1 MKIGFVGLGRMGQP
15 IATRL
20 LQAGHALALYNRTP
34 NKATELVNAGAARA
48 WSVADA
54 CAGADAVLTMLADD
68 DALRATALGAG
79 GIVAHLAPGA
89 VHVAMGTH
97 GVDAIRE
104 LAAAHA
110 ERGQS
115 LVAAPVLGRP
125 EAAAAGQ
132 LGIVAA
138 GPAEALE
145 RCRPLFAVIGRRTF
159 DAGSDPAGASALKL
173 ANNFVLG
180 CAIEAMAEAYALVRK
195 NGVEPG
201 VLHDV
206 LTDGLFACPAYKTY
220 ARLIADEAWD
230 QAGFTARLALKDVR
244 LALAAGDA
252 ANVPLPGA
260 SLLRDRLLGALAHG
274 DGERDWSVLA
284 LEQARAS
291 GLAR

>member
-1 MKIGFVGLGRMGQP
+1 M
-15 IATRL
+15 
-20 LQAGHALALYNRTP
+20 
-34 NKATELVNAGAARA
+34 
-48 WSVADA
+48 
-54 CAGADAVLTMLADD
+54 
-68 DALRATALGAG
+68 
-79 GIVAHLAPGA
+79 
-89 VHVAMGTH
+89 
-97 GVDAIRE
+97 
-104 LAAAHA
+104 
-110 ERGQS
+110 
-115 LVAAPVLGRP
+115 
-125 EAAAAGQ
+125 
-132 LGIVAA
+132 
-138 GPAEALE
+138 
-145 RCRPLFAVIGRRTF
+145 
-159 DAGSDPAGASALKL
+159 
-173 ANNFVLG
+173 LG

-291 GLAR
+291 GLARRP

>member
-15 IATRL
+15 IAARL

-34 NKATELVNAGAARA
+34 NKAAELVNAGAARA

-110 ERGQS
+110 ERRQS

-138 GPAEALE
+138 GPAAALE
-145 RCRPLFAVIGRRTF
+145 RCRPLFAAIGRRTF
-159 DAGSDPAGASALKL
+159 EAGDDPAGASALKL